1 MDEKELQAYRAG
13 YTACCLDN
21 GIPYVGI
28 ARCKYSSQGL
38 FEVRMSDIAF
48 ERIINENKLDEY
60 GKDIAK
66 RLSAEYMEYKR
77 KQTQ

>member
-1 MDEKELQAYRAG
+1 MDEKEFQAYRDG
-13 YTACCLDN
+13 YMACCLDN
-21 GIPYVGI
+21 GIPYVDTP
-28 ARCKYSSQGL
+28 RCKYSSQGL

-48 ERIINENKLDEY
+48 ERIVNENMLDEY

-66 RLSAEYMEYKR
+66 RLSAKYMEYKR